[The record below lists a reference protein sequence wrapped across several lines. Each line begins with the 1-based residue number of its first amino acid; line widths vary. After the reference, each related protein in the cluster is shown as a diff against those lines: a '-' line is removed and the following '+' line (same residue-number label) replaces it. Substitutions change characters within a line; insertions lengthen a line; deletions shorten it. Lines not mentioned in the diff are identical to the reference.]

1 MSVLGDNLKKS
12 RLKMDITQ
20 AEIAAIIHK
29 APETYCRY
37 EAGTLKPD
45 IDTLIELA
53 NLFHVSLDWLTG
65 RTTTAETYLTYF
77 LPGYSAGTAFGDA
90 INRKRATKRHK
101 KAKQEQ
107 ANKEQDAQ

>member
-1 MSVLGDNLKKS
+1 MSTLGNNLKKR
-12 RLKMDITQ
+12 RLELDMTQ
-20 AEIAAIIHK
+20 AEIAAIINK

-53 NLFHVSLDWLTG
+53 DLFHVSLDLLTG
-65 RTTTAETYLTYF
+65 RTTTAESYLASF
-77 LPGYSAGTAFGDA
+77 FPGYSAGVALGDA

-107 ANKEQDAQ
+107 PNKE